1 MSDFVDRAEAGLA
14 CSCIVVRFGD
24 ARELESPFQNGNEF
38 LCCGERVT
46 VVGIAMPGLMRTSA
60 ALDAF
65 GPQAFG
71 LAGIFRS
78 VEELVVAGS
87 VVGA

>member
-1 MSDFVDRAEAGLA
+1 
-14 CSCIVVRFGD
+14 
-24 ARELESPFQNGNEF
+24 
-38 LCCGERVT
+38 
-46 VVGIAMPGLMRTSA
+46 MPPDLMRTPA

-71 LAGIFRS
+71 LAGIFQP
-78 VEELVVAGS
+78 VEELAVAGS